1 VKYPDGNGIKLVIID
16 KNVMIFWLGIDE
28 TNVFQLKFFPI
39 MKIVG
44 DTGLGGLWALERAW
58 HIRVIYL
65 RCAQGYG
72 I

>member
-1 VKYPDGNGIKLVIID
+1 
-16 KNVMIFWLGIDE
+16 MIFWLGIDE